1 MIETKNR
8 NSVPYMR
15 ETWKKG
21 LPNVDPRFMEYF
33 FGYVYK
39 PEYGYYMMEEDEV
52 KGSLCCIPHAYM
64 FNGRVLQA
72 SIISKIAIPNNRQ
85 KLDVL
90 DSLMDVVL
98 DRCDHQELLTLLE
111 PEDTTINYSKYGFE
125 GIYERIQYTLRRE
138 DIKQSY
144 SNLGCSFDP
153 SAVDMLKVYVG
164 FIKRFN
170 GFFVRDIEYYTKLK
184 REINARGGKIVAFY
198 NSKNKIEGY
207 ATILIE
213 GKTARIEECV
223 YLESTAL
230 MKLINAAF
238 QERGLVY
245 LEVSPFEN
253 LSLVFPEAEKKSVR
267 QIYARLNNPELFSRL
282 YNTEVR
288 NIHDA
293 FMLSKKPLNLNE
305 IY

>member
-1 MIETKNR
+1 MIETKNK
-8 NSVPYMR
+8 NSIPYMR

-21 LPNVDPRFMEYF
+21 LHNVDPRFTEYF
-33 FGYVYK
+33 FQNVYQ
-39 PEYGYYMMEEDEV
+39 PQYGYYVMKDGEV

-72 SIISKIAIPNNRQ
+72 SIISKIAILNSSE
-85 KLDVL
+85 KIEVL
-90 DSLMDVVL
+90 DSLMECVL
-98 DRCDHQELLTLLE
+98 DKSDHQELITLLK
-111 PEDTTINYSKYGFE
+111 PEDQTIDYSRFGFQE
-125 GIYERIQYTLRRE
+125 VYERIQYTLRRE
-138 DIKQSY
+138 DIKQTY

-164 FIKRFN
+164 FIRRFN

-184 REINARGGKIVAFY
+184 KEIAARGGKIVAFY
-198 NSKNKIEGY
+198 NSKNQIEGY

-230 MKLINAAF
+230 IKLINAAF

-245 LEVSPFEN
+245 LEVSPYEN

-282 YNTEVR
+282 YNTHVESVEE
-288 NIHDA
+288 A
-293 FMLSKKPLNLNE
+293 VMLSKKPLNLNE